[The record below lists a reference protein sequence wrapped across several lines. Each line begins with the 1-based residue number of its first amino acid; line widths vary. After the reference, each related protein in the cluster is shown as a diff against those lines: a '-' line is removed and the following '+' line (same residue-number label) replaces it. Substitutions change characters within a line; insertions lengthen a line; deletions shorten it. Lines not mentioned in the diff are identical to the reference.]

1 MHKFCSSEQ
10 FYAIQRIVP
19 NTWFPLS
26 GTKFTIISWILLRI
40 HKFCSPKQF
49 YAQVLQFGA
58 ILCNYKNCSEHMV
71 SDIRTQ
77 LYIIS
82 WIWPRIRKFSSSEQ
96 FYAVL
101 RIVPNT
107 WFPLSGTKFTII
119 SWILPRIHKFCSP
132 EQFYAQVL
140 QFGTILCNSKN
151 CSEHVISVIWD
162 QIYHNILNFTKNSQV
177 L

>member
-10 FYAIQRIVP
+10 IYAITRIVP
-19 NTWFPLS
+19 NTWFRIFGPN
-26 GTKFTIISWILLRI
+26 FT
-40 HKFCSPKQF
+40 
-49 YAQVLQFGA
+49 
-58 ILCNYKNCSEHMV
+58 
-71 SDIRTQ
+71 
-77 LYIIS
+77 IIS

>member
-10 FYAIQRIVP
+10 FYAITRIVP

-40 HKFCSPKQF
+40 QKFC
-49 YAQVLQFGA
+49 
-58 ILCNYKNCSEHMV
+58 N
-71 SDIRTQ
+71 
-77 LYIIS
+77 
-82 WIWPRIRKFSSSEQ
+82 
-96 FYAVL
+96 
-101 RIVPNT
+101 
-107 WFPLSGTKFTII
+107 
-119 SWILPRIHKFCSP
+119 P

-177 L
+177 LQSETILCTSFAVRSNFMQLQELFRTHGFGYSDPTLP